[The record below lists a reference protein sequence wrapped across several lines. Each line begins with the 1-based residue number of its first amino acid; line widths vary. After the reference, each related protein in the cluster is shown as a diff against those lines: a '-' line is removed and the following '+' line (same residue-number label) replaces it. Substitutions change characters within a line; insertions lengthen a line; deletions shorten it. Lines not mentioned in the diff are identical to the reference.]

1 VADVAVADV
10 AVADIAVVMAS
21 FMMRRMVRAHRP
33 HCGLQPRQSY
43 TWPVVRGAALG
54 VDSVAR
60 TSWSVSTLQE
70 QTIIA
75 GNARRRIG
83 AI

>member
-1 VADVAVADV
+1 VAGAAVAK
-10 AVADIAVVMAS
+10 AS
-21 FMMRRMVRAHRP
+21 FMMRRMVRAQRP

-43 TWPVVRGAALG
+43 TWPVVRGVASLA
-54 VDSVAR
+54 DSVAR

-70 QTIIA
+70 HTIIA
-75 GNARRRIG
+75 GWVQPRIG